1 MVQRILNIVGWIGT
15 ALVVAAVA
23 MRLLAPQ
30 YDRYAIYMAWAGLV
44 CVLLYPIGQWRQIAK
59 SFNRRQSKYATVAT
73 TSVIVALGI
82 LVAVNYLSNRRSK
95 RWDLTA
101 NSVNTLSEQ
110 SLKVLG
116 DLKAPLKLV
125 VIDQGSNLDRHRE
138 RMSMY
143 DNASTQVSV
152 EYFDAEK
159 DPVRAK
165 SYDITVVPTIAIE
178 YMGRTEK
185 VTTVEEREI
194 TSAIIRA
201 VTGTARK
208 LYFVQGHGERNPTG
222 TDSGGYQFVA
232 QLLKGDNI
240 AVETLGLTQHKD
252 VPDDATAI
260 AIVGPTTDLLDDE
273 VEEVK
278 RYLAKGGK
286 LLVMLEPALG
296 ERAQPL
302 TKIVALVKDW
312 GVDVGNDLVIDVS
325 GRTQNASYVVALPPY
340 PSNPITQGFSV
351 GSIYPTARSI
361 TPEAKA
367 PEGKMVQ
374 PLVQTAAEAWAETD
388 LAGLQARKTPE
399 LNADKGDK
407 TGPVTVAATVTA
419 TVAEAPDKK
428 PEEKKDGT
436 DSPSPPQ
443 TRLAVFGDADFAS
456 NGVANNLGNADLFL
470 NTVNWLTAQENL
482 IAIRPRER
490 SDSRLVI
497 TPTQLDAVWWVAILG
512 VPALIAAAGFITW
525 MRRRRS

>member
-1 MVQRILNIVGWIGT
+1 MVQRVLNIVGWIGT

-73 TSVIVALGI
+73 TSVIIALGI
-82 LVAVNYLSNRRSK
+82 LVAVNYLSNRRFK

-101 NSVNTLSEQ
+101 NSVNTLSDQ
-110 SLKVLG
+110 SLRVLG

-125 VIDQGSNLDRHRE
+125 VIDLAGNLDRHRE
-138 RMSMY
+138 RMAMY

-152 EYFDAEK
+152 EFFDPEK

-165 SYDITVVPTIAIE
+165 SYDITAVPTIAVE

-185 VTTVEEREI
+185 VSTVEEREI

-201 VTGTARK
+201 VTGMARK
-208 LYFVQGHGERNPTG
+208 LYFVQGHGERSPTG
-222 TDSGGYQFVA
+222 SDTGGYQFVT

-240 AVETLGLTQHKD
+240 TVETLGLTQHKD
-252 VPDDATAI
+252 VPDDATAV
-260 AIVGPTTDLLDDE
+260 AIVGPTTDLLDEE
-273 VEEVK
+273 VEELK

-286 LLVMLEPALG
+286 LLLMLEPAVG

-302 TKIVALVKDW
+302 TKIVALAKEW

-340 PSNPITQGFSV
+340 PNNPVTQGFTV
-351 GSIYPTARSI
+351 GSIYPTARSV

-367 PEGKMVQ
+367 PEGKTVQ
-374 PLVQTAAEAWAETD
+374 PLVQTAADAWAETD
-388 LAGLQARKTPE
+388 LAGLLAQKQPE

-407 TGPVTVAATVTA
+407 AGPVTIAATVSA
-419 TVAEAPDKK
+419 TVAKAPEQTPEQKK
-428 PEEKKDGT
+428 EGT
-436 DSPSPPQ
+436 DAPSAPQ

-470 NTVNWLTAQENL
+470 NTVSWLTAQENL
-482 IAIRPRER
+482 ISIRARER

-512 VPALIAAAGFITW
+512 VPAVIAVAGIFTW